1 MNPTEPLTFTLALL
15 ALLVAI
21 GVFTINVVTSHPL
34 GLWIIL
40 RDSLTI
46 VVTLLLLGAGL
57 FLALGLCATG

>member
-15 ALLVAI
+15 ALLIAI
-21 GVFTINVVTSHPL
+21 GVFTINVVTAHQL
-34 GLWIIL
+34 GIWVIL
-40 RDSLTI
+40 RDSVTI